1 MKQERIS
8 VKTLFLLVGAGSV
21 ISMLTISAV
30 LFSMTGDKWVLIGGG
45 LLTVCAL
52 IWLFLLTLFFGKR
65 LSLFTVDLCRTMDS
79 MINGGEAPVRAN
91 DSETLFARISYRLS
105 RLYGIMQE
113 NRRKVDEERQ
123 ELQML
128 VSDISHQVKTP
139 VSNLKMVTD
148 TLLSRP
154 VTEQE
159 RKDFLQ
165 GIRSQTDKLEFLFQA
180 LVKTSRLETGAIR
193 LEKKDGP
200 LIDTLAQAMSGIVYE
215 VSTPI

>member
-1 MKQERIS
+1 MKPKHIP
-8 VKTLFLLVGAGSV
+8 VKTLFLLVGAGTM
-21 ISMLTISAV
+21 ISMLALSVV
-30 LFSMTGDKWVLIGGG
+30 LSIMTHNIWVLIGGG

-79 MINGGEAPVRAN
+79 MINGGGEPVWAN

-113 NRRKVDEERQ
+113 NRRKVDEDRR

-139 VSNLKMVTD
+139 VSNLKMVQY
-148 TLLSRP
+148 P
-154 VTEQE
+154 
-159 RKDFLQ
+159 RKGKFN
-165 GIRSQTDKLEFLFQA
+165 FQRNG
-180 LVKTSRLETGAIR
+180 VR
-193 LEKKDGP
+193 D
-200 LIDTLAQAMSGIVYE
+200 
-215 VSTPI
+215 